1 MFTVDKQDKFVEL
14 RAQGWSFAHI
24 ASELHLS
31 KRTLVDWSREF
42 AADIESFRTAGRELL
57 HEKVTAS
64 REEDLNRLL
73 RFQKD
78 VEDELAERSLSCI
91 PIEKLIHLASEL
103 RKQVNQA
110 LAERDA
116 PEQRETP
123 DADAANPSHDDA
135 AGTANCR
142 PRSRTP
148 RSVHRTN
155 GIATARGSNP
165 EVAEPEA
172 APEQP
177 DPDRKT
183 PDFSLSPQGGD
194 VFGVAQ
200 ASPPASSNG
209 VPPLDEALNSGRGR
223 PENPQAGTPALQ
235 ATLDSM
241 NPGLTTPII
250 PLVSPGARP
259 SSVAATFD
267 VPQAG
272 NNHDALGGLGVAAT
286 VDGRAPGEPP
296 SQDPQEFCLGCGAEL
311 PALLPN
317 GQQPSHYC
325 QCGQSLSLAG
335 LNLRERCSQC
345 GFLLP
350 PHGYNADRP
359 SDTCPAC
366 AANLP
371 PLDPKTPACW
381 IPKHMRTTLPLP

>member
-42 AADIESFRTAGRELL
+42 AADIDSFRTAGRELL
-57 HEKVTAS
+57 HEKVAAS

-116 PEQRETP
+116 PEQPETP

-155 GIATARGSNP
+155 GIATARANNP
-165 EVAEPEA
+165 DVA
-172 APEQP
+172 APEA
-177 DPDRKT
+177 D
-183 PDFSLSPQGGD
+183 SLNAARQTRSP
-194 VFGVAQ
+194 GVRP
-200 ASPPASSNG
+200 SPVAAKFE
-209 VPPLDEALNSGRGR
+209 VPPTRN
-223 PENPQAGTPALQ
+223 NP
-235 ATLDSM
+235 
-241 NPGLTTPII
+241 
-250 PLVSPGARP
+250 
-259 SSVAATFD
+259 
-267 VPQAG
+267 
-272 NNHDALGGLGVAAT
+272 DALGSLGDAAT
-286 VDGRAPGEPP
+286 GDGRTPGEPEISPRLASGLDDRSTEEPASVPESISCAPSPAVAPNAAAPAPSEVATANCAAPP
-296 SQDPQEFCLGCGAEL
+296 SQNPQEFCLGCGAEL